1 MRLGYNVSTEFQNEI
16 NIEDT
21 GNFSL
26 HCMSATRKLNW
37 FVIVRTMLGTTTIV
51 EFGPEVFTADLIQNG
66 YDFCVKKLDYDE
78 DKIMEEVS
86 KFVNKRTKRKNI
98 QIVTQISYEEAVGHI
113 RDLRY
118 YFNNY
123 GEEYY

>member
-1 MRLGYNVSTEFQNEI
+1 MLLGYNLSGEYQNSLKI
-16 NIEDT
+16 KDV

-26 HCMSATRKLNW
+26 HCMSATRKLHW
-37 FVIVRTMLGTTTIV
+37 YVIVRTTLGTTTIV
-51 EFGPEVFTADLIQNG
+51 EFGPEVFTTDLIQNG
-66 YDFCVKKLDYDE
+66 YEFKVKKLDFEE
-78 DKIMEEVS
+78 DKIMDEVE
-86 KFVNKRTKRKNI
+86 KFVNKKTKRKNI
-98 QIVTQISYEEAVGHI
+98 QIVEEISYLEAVNHI